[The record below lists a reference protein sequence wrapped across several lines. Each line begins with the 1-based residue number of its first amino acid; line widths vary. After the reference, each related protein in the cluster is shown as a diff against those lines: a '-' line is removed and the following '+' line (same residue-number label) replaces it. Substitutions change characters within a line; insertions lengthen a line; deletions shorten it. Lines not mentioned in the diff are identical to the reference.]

1 MAEYRILKPG
11 DEAAIEAFLLPRVES
26 SMFLI
31 GNMRASGLIGGS
43 QPYEGIYA
51 GAFEG
56 EQIVGVVAHYWNGNL
71 VLQAPDHLNA
81 LCQIAIE
88 SSGRSLRGLVGPQAQ
103 VAEAVEALCI
113 DRARAQLD
121 ETEFLY
127 SLALTDLVVPEG
139 LRSGW
144 LRGRRI
150 ESGDLDLVTAWRV
163 DFAVEALGEE
173 ESPRLWEQC
182 RASAERNFQQGRT
195 WLLEEQGVPVSISSF
210 NTAIQE
216 AVQIGGV
223 WTPPK
228 LRRRGYGRAVVAASL
243 LDARAEGVATS
254 ILFTGVENIAAQ
266 RAYEALGYRR
276 IGDYR
281 IMLLQPPQD
290 G

>member
-1 MAEYRILKPG
+1 
-11 DEAAIEAFLLPRVES
+11 
-26 SMFLI
+26 MFLI
-31 GNMRASGLIGGS
+31 GNMRASGLMGGS
-43 QPYEGIYA
+43 RPYEGVYA
-51 GAFEG
+51 AAFER

-81 LCQIAIE
+81 LCKLAIE
-88 SSGRSLRGLVGPQAQ
+88 SSGRSLRGLVGPKVQ
-103 VAEAVEALCI
+103 VAEAVEALCV
-113 DRARAQLD
+113 DRARIHLD

-139 LRSGW
+139 LCSGW

-150 ESGDLDLVTAWRV
+150 EPGDLDLVAAWRV

-173 ESPRLWEQC
+173 ESPHLWERC
-182 RASAERNFQQGRT
+182 RAAAERNLQQGRT
-195 WLLEEQGVPVSISSF
+195 WLLEDQGVPVSTSSF

-228 LRRRGYGRAVVAASL
+228 LRSQGYGRAVVAASL

-281 IMLLQPPQD
+281 IMLLRPPRD